1 MTDTQAPFIP
11 IRPSRAS
18 TDVVTQIREAI
29 LSGRY
34 VQGDRL
40 PTEREMARQFQV
52 SRVTVRDALRALEAG
67 GLIEVRV
74 GGQGGPYV
82 RGPDTAL
89 LAENLRTHLHL
100 QGSTFGEL
108 AEARLALETTA
119 ARLAAERA
127 TEEDLVAMR
136 QALDPAGH
144 EGTAMLSVDFH
155 EALVSASHNRALT
168 TMWLA
173 ARSLLTEAMDQ
184 LHARQ
189 PDMADVARK
198 VHTAL
203 YEAIAAGDG
212 DTAVRLMRDHLYE
225 FAARAERALRS

>member
-1 MTDTQAPFIP
+1 MTDSSKAFTP

-18 TDVVTQIREAI
+18 TDVIAQIREAI

-40 PTEREMARQFQV
+40 PTEREMARQFGV

-67 GLIEVRV
+67 GLIEIRV

-100 QGSTFGEL
+100 QGSTFREL

-127 TEEDLVAMR
+127 TEEDLM
-136 QALDPAGH
+136 ALRNALEPAGSN
-144 EGTAMLSVDFH
+144 GTATLSVDFH
-155 EALVSASHNRALT
+155 EALVRASHNGALA

-173 ARSLLTEAMDQ
+173 ARSLLAEAMNH

-189 PDMADVARK
+189 PDMAEVARK
-198 VHTAL
+198 VHTQL
-203 YEAIAAGDG
+203 YEAIAAHDG
-212 DTAVRLMRDHLYE
+212 DSAVRLMRDHLYD
-225 FAARAERALRS
+225 FAMRAERALQD